1 MLDKELEQF
10 QKTAEE
16 LQVMSENLIKEVEEM
31 KRNLRGTEWV
41 RWKRPTVD
49 ELVAHG
55 HTWQKWYAWRPVRLH
70 TGPWVWRKDVYRLLG
85 NTYMDQDGAN
95 WYYYGTIFDVLK
107 ATQ

>member
-1 MLDKELEQF
+1 MMDPQFQQF

-16 LQVMSENLIKEVEEM
+16 LQSATDELIKGVEQM
-31 KRNLRGTEWV
+31 KRNLRALDWSKWT
-41 RWKRPTVD
+41 RPTVD
-49 ELVAHG
+49 ELVDQG

-95 WYYYGTIFDVLK
+95 WYYYGTILDVLK
-107 ATQ
+107 ATK